1 MKRIIFLAGML
12 IIATSVFS
20 QSRRAGDKSQVANS
34 RERQAAVK
42 ESPQTNDS
50 RRSSPS
56 GTANRSSEVNGD
68 NRPVTNTPSQSR
80 RSSSSGSVSSSRSS
94 EQRSS
99 NVNPSGRKPS
109 TYDNRRN
116 ATETRPG
123 SSANSRRTSS
133 DTYGNTE
140 RRSTPSGNVSGSKE
154 RTYNAQENRRGGNTS
169 SVSRTPSHSNSS
181 HNRNIAPRH
190 TTHYYHPDRY
200 HRSVTHVYHSRPK
213 PIEYRRVHHVYRA
226 PVHVDIF
233 WTPAMYRE
241 YRVIYPGM
249 SWNYRTGYRISTLSA
264 YDALFYIGD
273 VRRVYGRVTDVFYA
287 WENDEYILYFGPQF
301 PYHDFSV
308 IIPGHIAERY
318 SRRPERFFTGANV
331 AVTGLITDYDG
342 KPEVLVRRSHQIE
355 RY

>member
-1 MKRIIFLAGML
+1 MKRIIFFAGML

-34 RERQAAVK
+34 RERQATVK
-42 ESPQTNDS
+42 EAPQTKDS
-50 RRSSPS
+50 RRTSSS
-56 GTANRSSEVNGD
+56 GTANRSSDVKRET
-68 NRPVTNTPSQSR
+68 RSVTNAPSQSR
-80 RSSSSGSVSSSRSS
+80 RSSSSGSVSTNRTSKKRSS
-94 EQRSS
+94 T
-99 NVNPSGRKPS
+99 VNTSPRTPS

-123 SSANSRRTSS
+123 TSTNSRRTSS
-133 DTYGNTE
+133 GTYGKTE
-140 RRSTPSGNVSGSKE
+140 RRSTPSGNVSGSTK
-154 RTYNAQENRRGGNTS
+154 RSYNAQDNRRGGNTS
-169 SVSRTPSHSNSS
+169 SVTRSASHSNSS
-181 HNRNIAPRH
+181 RNRNITPRH

-200 HRSVTHVYHSRPK
+200 HRSVTKVYHSRPK
-213 PIEYRRVHHVYRA
+213 PIDYRRVHHVYRA
-226 PVHVDIF
+226 PVHVDIV

-249 SWNYRTGYRISTLSA
+249 NWNYRTGYRISTLSA
-264 YDALFYIGD
+264 YDALYYVGD

-331 AVTGLITDYDG
+331 AVTGLITAYDG